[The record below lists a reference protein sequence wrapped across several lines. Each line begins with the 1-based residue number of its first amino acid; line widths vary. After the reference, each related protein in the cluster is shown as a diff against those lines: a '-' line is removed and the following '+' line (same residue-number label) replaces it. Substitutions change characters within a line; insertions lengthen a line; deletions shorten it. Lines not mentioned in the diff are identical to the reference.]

1 MDSLILPKRYEV
13 LENVADK
20 NSVSLSSIIKKI
32 PESSKHIDQLLRE
45 ISIGN
50 VGKLELINGKSG
62 SGKTT
67 FVKSLSL
74 FYSNV
79 QVNIFEHSRKLTELS
94 QLIEGK
100 EKIQQNITDI
110 YLLTDRD
117 NPTDTE
123 TELREAFENLRRV
136 FRTRNGNVLVLWPI
150 TDDQKAKEISRIA
163 WDIGRDS
170 LVRPS
175 TKGIMAFN
183 GLKKEEYWETADIT
197 SQSLNNEGLES
208 YGLLKESLKDE
219 INDSETIGE
228 FYSVLETK
236 AAEHIETF
244 EVEMQEKLLPKVWI
258 VLAGDDSVE
267 IERTV
272 RALTQGTKNKI
283 DAERVIEYLDDNS
296 NNSAYLSEW
305 RKRRNNAIFLLRQL
319 DVRLFDL
326 SPNAALASIRCFGDD
341 TIKISLIKKSET
353 ESNTVDA
360 IKKLRIFQV
369 LTVPEKVGTISAR
382 STSQETKD
390 EYNRIQVLA
399 SGKDHEFNKCLGNA
413 FTSALQDFGMSCKV
427 TSEKRNLGEYSL
439 QPDIQIIFDKRN
451 IICLEPTWR
460 TTGIEREGKRT
471 QNTLTTGHIQKY
483 VLEKIMEYL
492 KVIGL

>member
-1 MDSLILPKRYEV
+1 MDSLILPKRYEI

-150 TDDQKAKEISRIA
+150 TDDQKAK
-163 WDIGRDS
+163 
-170 LVRPS
+170 
-175 TKGIMAFN
+175 K
-183 GLKKEEYWETADIT
+183 Y
-197 SQSLNNEGLES
+197 
-208 YGLLKESLKDE
+208 
-219 INDSETIGE
+219 
-228 FYSVLETK
+228 
-236 AAEHIETF
+236 
-244 EVEMQEKLLPKVWI
+244 QE
-258 VLAGDDSVE
+258 
-267 IERTV
+267 
-272 RALTQGTKNKI
+272 
-283 DAERVIEYLDDNS
+283 
-296 NNSAYLSEW
+296 
-305 RKRRNNAIFLLRQL
+305 
-319 DVRLFDL
+319 
-326 SPNAALASIRCFGDD
+326 
-341 TIKISLIKKSET
+341 
-353 ESNTVDA
+353 
-360 IKKLRIFQV
+360 
-369 LTVPEKVGTISAR
+369 
-382 STSQETKD
+382 
-390 EYNRIQVLA
+390 
-399 SGKDHEFNKCLGNA
+399 
-413 FTSALQDFGMSCKV
+413 
-427 TSEKRNLGEYSL
+427 
-439 QPDIQIIFDKRN
+439 
-451 IICLEPTWR
+451 
-460 TTGIEREGKRT
+460 
-471 QNTLTTGHIQKY
+471 
-483 VLEKIMEYL
+483 
-492 KVIGL
+492 